1 MMLDDKNF
9 TKYLNRH
16 EIDAAVQSIANR
28 INADYEGK
36 QVVLVGV
43 LKGAIVFM
51 ADLVRHL
58 KVDVEVEFVR
68 LSSYGKARTSSGT
81 VTIIKDIQA
90 DIRGKHVL
98 IIEEIIDSG
107 RTLKFLFER
116 LKQSGPASVE
126 IVTLLDKAS
135 KRIVDVPVKY
145 VGRSIDDQFLVG
157 YGLDLEERCRNL
169 PDIYYLKY
177 PNCSRLTAVAEPISR
192 RRSLVRRVLARVFF
206 SGPRSY
212 DYRRAICRR
221 RQNVCGEILNSA
233 VLCIQISLESIVS
246 SPQQIIRQKIL
257 SSVENFGTEHCSFS
271 SSANE
276 TDGTFSST

>member
-1 MMLDDKNF
+1 MFDDKNF

-36 QVVLVGV
+36 PVVLVGV

-58 KVDVEVEFVR
+58 KIEAEVEFVR

-81 VTIIKDIQA
+81 VTILKDIQA
-90 DIRGKHVL
+90 DIRDKHVL

-107 RTLKFLFER
+107 RTLKFLYER
-116 LKQSGPASVE
+116 IKSAGPASVE

-135 KRIVDVPVKY
+135 KRVVDIDVKY
-145 VGRSIDDQFLVG
+145 VGRLIEDQFLIG
-157 YGLDLEERCRNL
+157 YGLDLEEHCRNL

-177 PNCSRLTAVAEPISR
+177 PN
-192 RRSLVRRVLARVFF
+192 
-206 SGPRSY
+206 
-212 DYRRAICRR
+212 
-221 RQNVCGEILNSA
+221 
-233 VLCIQISLESIVS
+233 
-246 SPQQIIRQKIL
+246 
-257 SSVENFGTEHCSFS
+257 
-271 SSANE
+271 
-276 TDGTFSST
+276 